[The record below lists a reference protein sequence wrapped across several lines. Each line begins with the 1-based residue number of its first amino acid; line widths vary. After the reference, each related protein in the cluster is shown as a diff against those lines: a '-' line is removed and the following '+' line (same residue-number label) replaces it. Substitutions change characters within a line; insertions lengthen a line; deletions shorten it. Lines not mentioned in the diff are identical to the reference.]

1 MKKLIVFL
9 LLSVMICVP
18 CLGEEAGQPFT
29 LRGDITFGLSMDEVM
44 NREAARGIELIDSEE
59 DYAREMRVMSAGSAM
74 GLGYGFDAD
83 DRLAEIIYFF
93 TDVTAA
99 ATGNEAKRDYSKYD
113 LAFAQT
119 QYPMLEKTLEE
130 KYGPAQETDIVT
142 NGYFSWELSQFGNYE
157 CYVECNRRL
166 VPSQE
171 GYVVIEH
178 IIFGAYSRYYNV
190 VTYEYMTAE
199 AYENKLN
206 EKQVQDYLNGIL

>member
-1 MKKLIVFL
+1 MKKLMIWL
-9 LLSVMICVP
+9 LLSAMLCVP

-44 NREAARGIELIDSEE
+44 NREAARGIELTDSGE
-59 DYAREMRVMSAGSAM
+59 DYAREMRAM
-74 GLGYGFDAD
+74 NASNAMAVGYGFDAD
-83 DRLAEIIYFF
+83 ERLAEIVYVFM
-93 TDVTAA
+93 DVTAA
-99 ATGNEAKRDYSKYD
+99 AAGNEGKLDYSKYD
-113 LAFAQT
+113 LAFAQG
-119 QYPMLEKTLEE
+119 QYPLLEKSLEE
-130 KYGPAQETDIVT
+130 KYGPAQEADIVT
-142 NGYFSWELSQFGNYE
+142 NGYCSWYMSMLGSDES
-157 CYVECNRRL
+157 YVECNRRL

-178 IIFGAYSRYYNV
+178 LIIGDRGLYMNI